1 MKTHDR
7 KFPQLAGAL
16 ITAGLAIMG
25 GPVRA
30 ETSAPEP
37 QVSIELNTLTNV
49 EGGCRLS
56 FLAQN
61 TLETDLDR
69 LVLETVLFTKEGAV
83 QTLTL
88 FDFQALPTGRP
99 RVRQFDLAGASCES
113 LGNILINGVNQ
124 CVGGD
129 LDANA
134 CADALKLQSRTENE
148 VLG

>member
-16 ITAGLAIMG
+16 ILAGLAVMG
-25 GPVRA
+25 GPAQA
-30 ETSAPEP
+30 ETSAPVP
-37 QVSIELNTLTNV
+37 AISIELNTLTDV

-61 TLETDLDR
+61 ALETDLDR

-88 FDFQALPTGRP
+88 FDFQSLPTGRP
-99 RVRQFDLAGASCES
+99 RVRQFDLAGASCDG